1 LYLPASLGR
10 RWIMKKAY
18 TTPQLTVHGSVEKL
32 TLQAGGFGGGSEN
45 KPCAGTDRSG
55 KAGFSECE
63 VISS

>member
-1 LYLPASLGR
+1 
-10 RWIMKKAY
+10 MKKAY